1 MRSAPARVAVAE
13 RAAGTRPSQDRIV
26 RLRTAVAVLDGASA
40 PEESEQ
46 DGGWYADQL
55 AGQLATRLDGPYDLG
70 TVLAD
75 SIAAVTSDHR
85 LVPGRSPSSTVT
97 LLRWDAEH
105 VEGLV
110 LGDSP
115 LVVATAAGPEVLVD
129 DRLEAV
135 APMQRVAYHDR
146 LARGGGYDE
155 GHRELLRELVG
166 EQRRHRNRPDG
177 YWIAEAAPLA
187 ARHALTRRWPAQDVR
202 AALLAS
208 DGVSRGIG
216 RAVPDWAAAFALVER
231 HGPDALL
238 DAVRGPERADPDGR
252 AWPRSKPY
260 DDQALIA
267 ITWPRPAPRQPRT
280 APSGR

>member
-1 MRSAPARVAVAE
+1 VRSAAARVAVAE
-13 RAAGTRPSQDRIV
+13 RAAGTRPSQDRTV
-26 RLRTAVAVLDGASA
+26 LLPAAVAVLDGASA
-40 PEESEQ
+40 PDPADR

-55 AGQLATRLDGPYDLG
+55 AGQLADRLPGPYDLG

-75 SIAAVTSDHR
+75 SIAAVASEHR

-97 LLRWDAEH
+97 LLRWDADS

-115 LVVATAAGPEVLVD
+115 LVVVTAAGLDVLVD
-129 DRLEAV
+129 ERLATV
-135 APMQRVAYHDR
+135 APAQRVAYHDR
-146 LARGGGYDE
+146 LAAGGGYDE
-155 GHRELLRELVG
+155 GHRELLRALVG

-187 ARHALTRRWPAQDVR
+187 ARHALTRRWPAAEVR
-202 AALLAS
+202 TALLAS

-216 RAVPDWAAAFALVER
+216 RAVPDWAAALALVDR

-260 DDQALIA
+260 DDQALVVV
-267 ITWPRPAPRQPRT
+267 TWPR
-280 APSGR
+280 